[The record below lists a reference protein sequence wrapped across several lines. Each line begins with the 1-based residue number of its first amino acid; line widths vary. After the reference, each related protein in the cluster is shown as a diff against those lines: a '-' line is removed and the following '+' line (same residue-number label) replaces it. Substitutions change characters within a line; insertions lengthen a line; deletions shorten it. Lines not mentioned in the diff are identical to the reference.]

1 MKKNYL
7 IVLLAPLFLT
17 ACAGNVSH
25 RWCPPTEVIEPELP
39 VVYEETV
46 IELSADALFRFDKS
60 GINDLLPKGKAELDN
75 VISQLKNNYVTIKQI
90 DITGHT
96 DRLGS
101 EQYNY
106 KLGMQRA
113 ETIRDYLR
121 SNGIQSTMNVSS
133 QGESQPVTT
142 TCTDTSDKEALRACL
157 QPDRRVT
164 LNLIG
169 VKAIKSK

>member
-25 RWCPPTEVIEPELP
+25 RWCPPTEVIKEQP
-39 VVYEETV
+39 VMVYEKET
-46 IELSADALFRFDKS
+46 INLSADALFKFDKS
-60 GINDLLPKGKAELDN
+60 GINDLLPQGRSELDG
-75 VISQLKNNYVTIKQI
+75 VIEKLKNNYLTVKQI

-106 KLGMQRA
+106 KLGMKRA
-113 ETIRDYLR
+113 ETIRDYLV
-121 SNGIQSTMNVSS
+121 SNGIQTVLNVSS
-133 QGESQPVTT
+133 QGESKPVTT
-142 TCTDTSDKEALRACL
+142 SCTDKTDREALKSCL
-157 QPDRRVT
+157 QPDRRV
-164 LNLIG
+164 NLEIIG
-169 VKAIKSK
+169 IKLIKTN

>member
-7 IVLLAPLFLT
+7 IVLLTPLFLT

-39 VVYEETV
+39 MVEETV
-46 IELSADALFRFDKS
+46 IELSADALFKFDKS
-60 GINDLLPKGKAELDN
+60 SINDLLPKGKVELN
-75 VISQLKNNYVTIKQI
+75 YVISQLKNNYVTINQI

-106 KLGMQRA
+106 RLGMQRA

-121 SNGIQSTMNVSS
+121 SNGIQSAMNVSS

-142 TCTDTSDKEALRACL
+142 FCTDTNGKQSLRACL